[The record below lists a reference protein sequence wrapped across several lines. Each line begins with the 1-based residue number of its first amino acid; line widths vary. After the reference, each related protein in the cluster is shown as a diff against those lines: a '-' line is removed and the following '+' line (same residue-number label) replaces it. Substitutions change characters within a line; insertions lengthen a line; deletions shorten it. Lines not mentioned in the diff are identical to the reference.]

1 MISLERITPRNAMV
15 LKEIRL
21 RALQD
26 APSAFSS
33 TYAQESQLSDS
44 DWIERARQ
52 WSGEHS
58 IAYLA
63 VDEAIPCGIVAAFLD
78 PQDDTRAQ
86 LVSMWVEP
94 SRRRRGIAS
103 LLVEAI
109 MDWARGQS
117 ARTVRLIVTSNNDGA
132 IRFYEHLGFT
142 MIGCIASHANDPSPG
157 DCEMIRVI
165 E

>member
-1 MISLERITPRNAMV
+1 MILLERITPRNATTFKAV
-15 LKEIRL
+15 RL

-26 APSAFSS
+26 VPSAFSS
-33 TYAQESQLSDS
+33 TYARESQLSDAE
-44 DWIERARQ
+44 WIERASQ

-58 IAYLA
+58 VGYLA
-63 VDEAIPCGIVAAFLD
+63 MDGGSPCGIAAAFLD

-109 MDWARGQS
+109 IDWARGQS
-117 ARTVRLIVTSNNDGA
+117 ARTLRLLVTSNNDGA
-132 IRFYEHLGFT
+132 IRFYEHLGFI
-142 MIGCIASHANDPSPG
+142 MIGCVASHANDPSLG
-157 DCEMIRVI
+157 DCEMIRALG
-165 E
+165 